1 MWKTVLELEP
11 GFTSAHWRGIP
22 VALLLPLDYSLL
34 LFSTVCMLFS
44 CVTLVHF
51 ASKHKY

>member
-11 GFTSAHWRGIP
+11 GFTSAHWGSIP

-34 LFSTVCMLFS
+34 LLSAVCTVVQLCNIGTF
-44 CVTLVHF
+44 CFKT
-51 ASKHKY
+51 

>member
-1 MWKTVLELEP
+1 MWKTVRELEP

-34 LFSTVCMLFS
+34 LFSTVCTVVQLCNIGTF
-44 CVTLVHF
+44 CFKT
-51 ASKHKY
+51 

>member
-11 GFTSAHWRGIP
+11 GFTSAHWKGIP

-34 LFSTVCMLFS
+34 LFSTVCTVVQLCNIGTF
-44 CVTLVHF
+44 CFKT
-51 ASKHKY
+51 